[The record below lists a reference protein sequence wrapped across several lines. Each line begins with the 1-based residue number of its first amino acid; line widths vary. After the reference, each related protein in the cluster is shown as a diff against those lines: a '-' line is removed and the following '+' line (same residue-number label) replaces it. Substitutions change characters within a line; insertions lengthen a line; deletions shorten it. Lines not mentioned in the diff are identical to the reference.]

1 MNQLVVSQY
10 PLPRIPLFAANV
22 VAASQPLDAEG
33 WSPDSESET

>member
-1 MNQLVVSQY
+1 L
-10 PLPRIPLFAANV
+10 ANYSSDAWELWEE